1 VLVFLINF
9 EPYVELGLTGDLVL
23 GFVLNERENRRDRK
37 EAKKV
42 DFRIRALENEAKAGI
57 ELQII
62 AMSVSTKLR
71 SEQSQLYPE
80 YLVWSLDL
88 HANVCDRGEPFRI
101 ITGLPH
107 HDTIDQTANTGDDGT
122 NQRKRWTWHALYA
135 YKTPVMKTA
144 STATFLCIG
153 SCRFRTTCTGSS
165 RIKRSRATFRVPWI
179 TPKTA
184 AGLHFSP
191 TAIDH
196 G

>member
-1 VLVFLINF
+1 MLVFLINF

-23 GFVLNERENRRDRK
+23 GFVLSERENRRDRK

-71 SEQSQLYPE
+71 NDQLQLHPE

-101 ITGLPH
+101 ITGLSH
-107 HDTIDQTANTGDDGT
+107 HDTID
-122 NQRKRWTWHALYA
+122 
-135 YKTPVMKTA
+135 
-144 STATFLCIG
+144 
-153 SCRFRTTCTGSS
+153 
-165 RIKRSRATFRVPWI
+165 
-179 TPKTA
+179 
-184 AGLHFSP
+184 
-191 TAIDH
+191 
-196 G
+196 